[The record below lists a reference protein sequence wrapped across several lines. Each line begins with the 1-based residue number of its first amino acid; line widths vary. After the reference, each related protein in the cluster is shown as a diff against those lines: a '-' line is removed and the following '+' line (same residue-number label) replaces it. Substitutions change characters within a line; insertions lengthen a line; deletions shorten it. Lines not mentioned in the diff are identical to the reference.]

1 MEKIVSYLGNHFKA
15 IEVWQEKKNTL
26 MFEDTKDGLK
36 IDQIS
41 KIEYA
46 VRVFQDGKVG
56 FAYLSGNQFDADTVI
71 ENLKFS
77 LESSFKDDDNVLPF
91 PDFSPKP
98 SNYSSTTPLKRDVK
112 DVFDVLH
119 DEAQKREIKNIERLF
134 LSNELTEIT
143 LYNSNVGFLTQ
154 HTDKIAEGAVIVVE
168 KDDEAKIEWDFA
180 LGSSLQEINPKE
192 IINRAYERAV
202 KVLNASPTYTGS
214 YPILFENRAASE
226 FLEVLAKSFLG
237 ENIYKHKSIIT
248 EDTTFSKLINITEDP
263 FISTGSRNFE
273 FDGEGMKAEQK
284 QLVEQGVIKGFLYN
298 TFYGKKCGKKSTA
311 NAIRTKLSL
320 PPQNSYSNLYIK
332 NGDVILLNS
341 KLKEFDKVIG
351 VVSLI
356 GMHLVNPVTGDISVG
371 FEGYLLEKGV
381 YKKALSSVTLSGNLK
396 NLFENV
402 IAVGDDLAIYGNSG
416 SPALLVKEMV
426 VTGI

>member
-1 MEKIVSYLGNHFKA
+1 MEKIVSCLEKYFKA
-15 IEVWQEKKNTL
+15 IEVWQEKRDILT
-26 MFEDTKDGLK
+26 FADTKDGLK
-36 IDQIS
+36 IDQLS

-46 VRVFQDGKVG
+46 VRAFEGGKVG
-56 FAYLSGNQFDADTVI
+56 FAYLSGNHFDADKVI

-77 LESSFKDDDNVLPF
+77 LVSSFKDDDNILPF
-91 PDFSPKP
+91 PDYTPKFT
-98 SNYSSTTPLKRDVK
+98 NYSSTMLLKSEAK
-112 DVFDVLH
+112 EVFDILH
-119 DEAQKREIKNIERLF
+119 DEAQKRQIKNIERLF
-134 LSNELTEIT
+134 VSSEYSDIT
-143 LYNSNVGFLTQ
+143 LYNSNVGCITQ
-154 HTDKIAEGAVIVVE
+154 HTEKIAEGAVIVVE
-168 KDDEAKIEWDFA
+168 KDNEAKMEWDFA
-180 LGSSLQEINPKE
+180 LGNKLEEINTKE

-237 ENIYKHKSIIT
+237 ENVFKHKSIIT
-248 EDTTFSKLINITEDP
+248 DDTHFSELINITEDP
-263 FISTGSRNFE
+263 FISKGARNFE

-284 QLVEQGVIKGFLYN
+284 QLVEQGVIKGFLYD
-298 TFYGKKCGKKSTA
+298 TFYGKKCGKKSTG
-311 NAIRTKLSL
+311 NAIRTKLSQ
-320 PPQNSYSNLYIK
+320 PPQNSYSNIYIG
-332 NGDVILLNS
+332 NGDVTLLNS
-341 KLKEFDKVIG
+341 KLTQLDKVVG

-396 NLFENV
+396 SLFKDV
-402 IAVGDDLAIYGNSG
+402 IAVGNDLTIYGNSG